1 MKAEEFSN
9 LNPRRIRRWFPK
21 KIQPY
26 FETAKE
32 KKMEDGMLIDGQ
44 LTCCAAH
51 DFAVLAEG
59 EVRRGPFSGMSL
71 FPDGDRVVLTARCPR
86 CGREIPVFD
95 SDCDGYDSLESPRS
109 IPAALQPIACPK
121 CKKNRFSVC
130 IRYEYSD
137 IEEIG
142 EVADKE
148 NAFSWIRITLRC
160 SRCGKRYRNFI
171 DEETA

>member
-1 MKAEEFSN
+1 MV
-9 LNPRRIRRWFPK
+9 
-21 KIQPY
+21 
-26 FETAKE
+26 
-32 KKMEDGMLIDGQ
+32 IDGQ

-59 EVRRGPFSGMSL
+59 EVCRGPFSGMSL
-71 FPDGDRVVLTARCPR
+71 FPDGDRVDLAARCPR

-130 IRYEYSD
+130 IWYEYSD

-142 EVADKE
+142 ERADKE
-148 NAFSWIRITLRC
+148 NSFSWIRITLRR
-160 SRCGKRYRNFI
+160 SRCGRRYRNFV